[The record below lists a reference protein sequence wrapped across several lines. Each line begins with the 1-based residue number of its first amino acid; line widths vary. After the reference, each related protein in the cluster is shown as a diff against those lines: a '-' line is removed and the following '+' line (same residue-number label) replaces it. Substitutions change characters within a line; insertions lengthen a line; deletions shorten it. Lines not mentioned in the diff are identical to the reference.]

1 MILLQC
7 FVGARKI
14 HGNGKFWEVEIT
26 KMLSL
31 GSGEHNDGLIINK
44 YRNTFSSS
52 PCSLQLSIRWASAV
66 LATLSIDQWIILDKP
81 DFNWGPVMIS
91 CTIP

>member
-1 MILLQC
+1 
-7 FVGARKI
+7 
-14 HGNGKFWEVEIT
+14 
-26 KMLSL
+26 MLSL